1 MIKIDPEKCIGCGLC
16 VDTCPKVFQL
26 NSDTMR
32 AEVISQ
38 EPGECDIQN
47 GIDSCPVQAI
57 SNE

>member
-1 MIKIDPEKCIGCGLC
+1 MIKIDAEKCIGCGLC
-16 VDTCPKVFQL
+16 ADTCPKVFQL

-38 EPGECDIQN
+38 EAGGCDIQDSV
-47 GIDSCPVQAI
+47 DSCPVQAI